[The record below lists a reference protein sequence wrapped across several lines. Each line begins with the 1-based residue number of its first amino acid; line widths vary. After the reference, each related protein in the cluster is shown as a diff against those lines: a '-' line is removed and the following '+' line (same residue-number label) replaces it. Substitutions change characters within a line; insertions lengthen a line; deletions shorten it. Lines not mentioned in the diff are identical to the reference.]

1 MKAQIVPRRPAGS
14 PNLQVAL
21 AWHIITTPTG
31 EIVWHNG
38 GTGGYRTIMAFDP
51 KAGVGVV
58 VLSNTSTQAGVDDIG
73 LHILAGTPLVAPRAE
88 HHEIAV
94 DPASLKGVVGRY
106 QLTPQAV
113 VEMTL
118 EGGQLY
124 VQITG
129 QPRFPVFMEAPHR
142 GFLKV
147 VEATIDFEVD
157 ANGRATALTLHQ
169 NGRDTRVLRVEEAPK

>member
-1 MKAQIVPRRPAGS
+1 M
-14 PNLQVAL
+14 
-21 AWHIITTPTG
+21 
-31 EIVWHNG
+31 
-38 GTGGYRTIMAFDP
+38 MAFDP

-58 VLSNTSTQAGVDDIG
+58 VLSNTSTQAGVDDIA
-73 LHILAGTPLVAPRAE
+73 LHLIAGTPLLPPRVE

-94 DPASLKGVVGRY
+94 DPAALKGVVGRY

-124 VQITG
+124 TQITG

-157 ANGRATALTLHQ
+157 ASGRATAVVIHQ
-169 NGRDTRVLRVEEAPK
+169 NGRDTRAPRIEEAPK